1 MQWEE
6 FNVHLIELR
15 RKICRE
21 NFVDYMAR
29 SLKKKFHTYKLCGDH
44 KLQMDLNFLLE
55 FALQ

>member
-1 MQWEE
+1 M
-6 FNVHLIELR
+6 HLIELR